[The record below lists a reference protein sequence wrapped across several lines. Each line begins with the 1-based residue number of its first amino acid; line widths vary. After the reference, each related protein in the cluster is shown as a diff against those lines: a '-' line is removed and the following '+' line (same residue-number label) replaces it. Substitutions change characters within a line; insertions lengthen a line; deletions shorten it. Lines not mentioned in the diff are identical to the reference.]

1 MRQLYES
8 ILSGAQLNKSV
19 LGEAQLTESIF
30 SIPNNNEEVKNT
42 LITRQLCKLFNI
54 EQPDRAKIEIKKNG
68 SYTDI
73 YMDLRNLEQVT
84 IKVNIDDSHPIPL
97 DYAHMRCFLTG
108 AQGSGERLL
117 LRSLDSRINTHNFF
131 SYLEVSEEMSLV
143 IQNSSIDKDITL
155 KSNSD
160 TIECINYDDD
170 SMYIQANL
178 ICDRLVVTDH
188 GHACDL
194 THLGAKSKINKFDLT
209 MRLPKSGSN
218 DDIIK
223 DVCTDVKNVKTLLD
237 ELQDMKYNGPQ
248 ISPKIFDILKLP
260 PINLIREK
268 AYRILFDWG
277 IYSDNLPFT
286 LAKKG
291 TGHHG
296 RYGYIGKT
304 KQEDPKISTKWD
316 VFY

>member
-1 MRQLYES
+1 MKNLYES
-8 ILSGAQLNKSV
+8 L
-19 LGEAQLTESIF
+19 F

-108 AQGSGERLL
+108 AQGSGKRLL
-117 LRSLDSRINTHNFF
+117 LRSLDGRINTHNFF
-131 SYLEVSEEMSLV
+131 SYLEVSEGMSLV

-170 SMYIQANL
+170 SMYIRANI
-178 ICDRLVVTDH
+178 ICNRLVITDH

-194 THLGAKSKINKFDLT
+194 THLGTKSKMDKFYLA
-209 MRLPKSGSN
+209 MLLPKSGSN
-218 DDIIK
+218 DDIVK
-223 DVCTDVKNVKTLLD
+223 DICTDVKNIKALRD
-237 ELQDMKYNGPQ
+237 ELQGFTYKGPQ

-260 PINLIREK
+260 PIDLIKDK
-268 AYRILFDWG
+268 AYAILFDWG
-277 IYSDNLPFT
+277 LYAGNNLSFK

-291 TGHHG
+291 AGH
-296 RYGYIGKT
+296 RERFVYMVGKI
-304 KQEDPKISTKWD
+304 KQEDPKISAKWD
-316 VFY
+316 VFYYI